1 MVYTSPSK
9 VSCIVD
15 HRRLGQSQEE
25 IANSIGIHRT
35 TVTRILK
42 RFKQS
47 GDVYHVN
54 PKTGRPRKMEIRECR
69 VAARMLSRVEA
80 ANATEVQ
87 KKAFPNVSAR
97 TVQRRLKEQG
107 LLCRVRRSKPY
118 ISPTN
123 KEKRRLW
130 AMQHIRWTVEDW
142 RRVIFS
148 DESKF
153 MLFKSDGRQYCWI
166 KPGQALDPRFTKK
179 TIKHGAGSLMVWG
192 CVTGQGM
199 GRIHR
204 IEGIMCGPDYVEIL
218 NKSYLGTLKDLK
230 LRQTGTSGVIFQQDN
245 DPKHRSKVAEAW
257 FQAKRVKRLPWPPS
271 SPDMNI
277 IEHVWDQ
284 LDALVRARN
293 PLPRNKEE
301 LWVALQEEWAN
312 FPQAA
317 LDKLFESMPRRVA
330 ALLKARGGH
339 TKY

>member
-1 MVYTSPSK
+1 MAYTSPTK
-9 VSCIVD
+9 VARVVERN
-15 HRRLGQSQEE
+15 RRGVPPHE
-25 IANSIGIHRT
+25 IAKSIGIHRT

-42 RFKQS
+42 RFEKS
-47 GDVYHVN
+47 GDYYHVN
-54 PKTGRPRKMEIRECR
+54 PKAGRPHKMDIRESR
-69 VAARMLSRVEA
+69 IAARMLARVEA

-87 KKAFPNVSAR
+87 KKAFPEVSAR

-107 LLCRVRRSKPY
+107 LLCRVRKAKPFL
-118 ISPTN
+118 TAVH
-123 KEKRRLW
+123 KEKQRLW
-130 AMQHIRWTVEDW
+130 ALEHKGWTVEDW
-142 RRVIFS
+142 KRVIFS

-166 KPGQALDPRFTKK
+166 KPGQALDARFTKK

-192 CVTGQGM
+192 CVTGRGM

-218 NKSYLGTLKDLK
+218 DKQYLGTLKDLK
-230 LRQTGTSGVIFQQDN
+230 LRRSGKEGVIFQQDN
-245 DPKHRSKVAEAW
+245 DPKHRSKVAENW
-257 FQAKRVKRLPWPPS
+257 FRTKNVKRLSWPPS

-293 PLPRNKEE
+293 PLPRNKDE
-301 LWVALQEEWAN
+301 LWQAIQEEWAN
-312 FPQAA
+312 FPRTA
-317 LDKLFESMPRRVA
+317 LNTLFESMPRRVA